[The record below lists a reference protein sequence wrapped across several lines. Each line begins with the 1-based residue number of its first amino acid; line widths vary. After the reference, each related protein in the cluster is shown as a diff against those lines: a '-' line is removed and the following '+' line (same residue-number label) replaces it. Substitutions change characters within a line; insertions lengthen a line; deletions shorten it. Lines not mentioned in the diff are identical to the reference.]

1 MLLTTVVTDKLISNL
16 KSGVVKDYLEKV
28 LPDVLSF
35 FWCVILALIIFFVGK
50 KVIKWIVGLIEKGM
64 NRRRLETGVV
74 QFVRSLLL
82 IVLYIALGLVIF
94 NLFGI
99 ATSSIAAAVATLGL
113 TAGLSLQGALSNFA
127 GGVLIL
133 LLHPFV
139 VGDYIIED
147 GHKNEGTVKEI
158 SIFYTKLA
166 TVDNKIV
173 VIPNGALAN
182 SSLTNVTKSNTRLMD
197 LVFSISYESD
207 IKTAKDVLYKL
218 AESESRR
225 IDNTEIKVFVK
236 ELADSA
242 VILGLRFTV
251 KTDEYWPVRFDIL
264 EKAKYDLEAAGV
276 VIAYNQLDV
285 HIDNCDNK

>member
-1 MLLTTVVTDKLISNL
+1 MLLTTVVSDKLISNL
-16 KSGVVKDYLEKV
+16 KSGVIKDYLEKV

-182 SSLTNVTKSNTRLMD
+182 SSLTNATKSNIRLMD

-225 IDNTEIKVFVK
+225 IDNTEVKVFVK

-264 EKAKYDLEAAGV
+264 EKAKYDLETAGV

-285 HIDNCDNK
+285 HIDNK

>member
-218 AESESRR
+218 AESENRR

-285 HIDNCDNK
+285 HIDNK

>member
-1 MLLTTVVTDKLISNL
+1 MLLTTVVSDKLISNL

-207 IKTAKDVLYKL
+207 IKTAKDVLYKI

-285 HIDNCDNK
+285 HIDNK

>member
-1 MLLTTVVTDKLISNL
+1 MLLTTVVSDKLISNL
-16 KSGVVKDYLEKV
+16 KSGVIKDYLEKV

-225 IDNTEIKVFVK
+225 IDNTEVKVFVK

-264 EKAKYDLEAAGV
+264 EKAKYDLETAGV

-285 HIDNCDNK
+285 HIDNK

>member
-16 KSGVVKDYLEKV
+16 KSGVIKDYLEKV

-50 KVIKWIVGLIEKGM
+50 KIIKWIVGLIEKGM

-182 SSLTNVTKSNTRLMD
+182 SSLTNVTKSNIRLMD

-251 KTDEYWPVRFDIL
+251 KTEEYWPVRFDIL

-285 HIDNCDNK
+285 HIDNK